1 MRRYG
6 PWLAAALVVL
16 SNLAAWRV
24 AALNRS
30 GEPEAVLVLTEREL
44 RLPARQAENT
54 ALTLRLV
61 FEGWR
66 ERGDTVVREAGW
78 FDRAKLES
86 IGFDCRRPVTAEG
99 ADYYRTRPPRATFA
113 ALEYEGA
120 QWLKQV
126 EQAPRTPPPPSA
138 FTVPESAVQ
147 NGVVRVAPRDPF
159 LDSHLVP
166 IDVDNDPAALRA
178 RHPDTRAVAIVE
190 ATVALQ
196 YVGNAGQ
203 PPFLKGRVTSAL
215 PPEIN
220 VPREWRGALEGLQSN
235 AQPGMWPPPQHE
247 PRFRATVTWG
257 KRLEPWITNVE
268 LLTPKPAR

>member
-44 RLPARQAENT
+44 QLPEKQTENT

-61 FEGWR
+61 FDRWR

-86 IGFDCRRPVTAEG
+86 IGFDASRPATAEN
-99 ADYYRTRPPRATFA
+99 ADYYRTRPPRATYV

-120 QWLKQV
+120 LWLKDL
-126 EQAPRTPPPPSA
+126 EQAPREPQPPSS
-138 FTVPESAVQ
+138 FTVPESAIQ
-147 NGVVRVAPRDPF
+147 NGVVRLAPRDPF
-159 LDSHLVP
+159 LDSHLTP

-178 RHPDTRAVAIVE
+178 RHPDTRAVAVVE
-190 ATVALQ
+190 ATVALR

-203 PPFLKGRVTSAL
+203 TPFLMGRVTSVRPA
-215 PPEIN
+215 EIN
-220 VPREWRGALEGLQSN
+220 VPREWRGALEGLQPD
-235 AQPGMWPPPQHE
+235 AQPGTWPPLQRE
-247 PRFRATVTWG
+247 PRFRVTVSWG

-268 LLTPKPAR
+268 LLPPTPTR

>member
-6 PWLAAALVVL
+6 PWLAAALVVV

-44 RLPARQAENT
+44 QLPEKQTENT

-61 FEGWR
+61 FDRRR

-86 IGFDCRRPVTAEG
+86 IGFDCSRPPRVAH
-99 ADYYRTRPPRATFA
+99 ADYYRTRPPRATYA
-113 ALEYEGA
+113 ALEYVEGA
-120 QWLKQV
+120 
-126 EQAPRTPPPPSA
+126 S
-138 FTVPESAVQ
+138 
-147 NGVVRVAPRDPF
+147 
-159 LDSHLVP
+159 LDSHLTP
-166 IDVDNDPAALRA
+166 IDVDNDAAALRQ
-178 RHPDTRAVAIVE
+178 RHPDRRRVAVVE
-190 ATVALQ
+190 ATTAMR
-196 YVGNAGQ
+196 YVSNPGQ
-203 PPFLKGRVTSAL
+203 PPFLMGRVTSVL
-215 PPEIN
+215 PAEIN
-220 VPREWRGALEGLQSN
+220 VPREWRDTLEGLQSD
-235 AQPGMWPPPQHE
+235 AQPGAWPPPQRE
-247 PRFRATVTWG
+247 PRFRVTVTWG

>member
-6 PWLAAALVVL
+6 PWLAAAIVVL

-44 RLPARQAENT
+44 RLPVRQAENT
-54 ALTLRLV
+54 ALTLSLV
-61 FEGWR
+61 FEPPRPRSDG
-66 ERGDTVVREAGW
+66 GPREAGW
-78 FDRAKLES
+78 FDRAKLQS
-86 IGFDCRRPVTAEG
+86 IGFDCRRPVTAEN
-99 ADYYRTRPPRATFA
+99 ADYYRTRPPRATYA
-113 ALEYEGA
+113 ALELEGA
-120 QWLKQV
+120 PWLKQL
-126 EQAPRTPPPPSA
+126 EQARRTPQPPSS

-147 NGVVRVAPRDPF
+147 NGVARLSPRDPF
-159 LDSHLVP
+159 LDSHLIP

-178 RHPDTRAVAIVE
+178 RHPDTRAVAVVE

-196 YVGNAGQ
+196 YVGSAGR
-203 PPFLKGRVTSAL
+203 PPFLMGRVTSVL

-220 VPREWRGALEGLQSN
+220 VPREWRGALEGLQ
-235 AQPGMWPPPQHE
+235 ADDQPGVWPPPQRE
-247 PRFRATVTWG
+247 PRFRATIAWG

-268 LLTPKPAR
+268 LLAPKPAR

>member
-30 GEPEAVLVLTEREL
+30 GEPQAVLVLTEREL
-44 RLPARQAENT
+44 RLPVSQAENT
-54 ALTLRLV
+54 ALTLSLV
-61 FEGWR
+61 FEPPGPRSDGGPR
-66 ERGDTVVREAGW
+66 EPGW

-86 IGFDCRRPVTAEG
+86 IGFDCGRPLTAEN
-99 ADYYRTRPPRATFA
+99 ADYYRTRPPRATYA

-120 QWLKQV
+120 LWREQL
-126 EQAPRTPPPPSA
+126 EQASRTPQSPSS
-138 FTVPESAVQ
+138 FTVPETAAQ
-147 NGVVRVAPRDPF
+147 NGVVRLAPRDPF

-178 RHPDTRAVAIVE
+178 RHPDRRAVAIVE
-190 ATVALQ
+190 ATVALR
-196 YVGNAGQ
+196 YVSNAGQ
-203 PPFLKGRVTSAL
+203 PPFLMGRVTSVL

-220 VPREWRGALEGLQSN
+220 VPREWRSALEGLQSDD
-235 AQPGMWPPPQHE
+235 QRGVRPPPQRE
-247 PRFRATVTWG
+247 PRFRATVAWG
-257 KRLEPWITNVE
+257 KRFEPWVTNVD
-268 LLTPKPAR
+268 LIK